1 MGRNLLWRNNGWKV
15 PKPGERTRH
24 TDSGSPES
32 SNRDELKGPTPKHV
46 IIKI

>member
-1 MGRNLLWRNNGWKV
+1 MAEIFFEEIMVDKF

-32 SNRDELKGPTPKHV
+32 SNWDELKGPTPKHV